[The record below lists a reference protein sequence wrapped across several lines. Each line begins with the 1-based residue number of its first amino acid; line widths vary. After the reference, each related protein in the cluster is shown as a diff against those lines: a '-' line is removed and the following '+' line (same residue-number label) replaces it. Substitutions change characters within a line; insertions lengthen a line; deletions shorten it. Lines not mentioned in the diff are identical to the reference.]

1 MKKSKGDFRLRKD
14 ISRFSIISF
23 LPLVSTHSFTGKFF
37 DLAISRF
44 GTIFFK
50 VVSEKEEMCFGK
62 GTFLTI
68 SIKGTQ

>member
-14 ISRFSIISF
+14 ISKRCYTISMIMTF
-23 LPLVSTHSFTGKFF
+23 VV
-37 DLAISRF
+37 
-44 GTIFFK
+44 IFALWGGL
-50 VVSEKEEMCFGK
+50 SGSGM